1 MIIWMR
7 RIRQQLVANS
17 KFMKYMIYVIGEIVL
32 IVIGILIAL
41 SIDNWNSNK
50 QERDTEIAILNEM
63 KNNLKIDLDDI
74 RLNIYLNKTSL
85 RANEQVLAS
94 LENTER
100 DIDSL
105 NFFYS
110 HLTLSTMLDI
120 NNSSY
125 ENLKSFGFHIIKN
138 DSLRIKITEH
148 YTITYVFLS
157 KMENV
162 IYSIQSEK
170 MLPLV
175 LNNVVTDTTFVSSKP
190 RDRAALAK
198 NHEFIETLK
207 YNRQWF
213 GFMVGLYED
222 AELKILALME
232 QIDNEIEDRGD

>member
-1 MIIWMR
+1 MR
-7 RIRQQLVANS
+7 KIRQQLLANS
-17 KFMKYMIYVIGEIVL
+17 KFTKYFIYVVGEIVL

-41 SIDNWNSNK
+41 SINNWNSK
-50 QERDTEIAILNEM
+50 KITQETEIAILKEM
-63 KNNLKIDLDDI
+63 KNNLGIDLTDI
-74 RLNIYLNKTSL
+74 RLNIHLNKTSH

-94 LENTER
+94 LENTEK

-125 ENLKSFGFHIIKN
+125 ENLKSFGFHIIQN

-162 IYSIQSEK
+162 IYSIQSDK
-170 MLPLV
+170 ILPLV
-175 LNNVVTDTTFVSSKP
+175 LKNIITDTTFVSARP
-190 RDRAALAK
+190 IDRKKLAK
-198 NHEFIETLK
+198 NHEFIESIK
-207 YNRQWF
+207 YSRQWF
-213 GFMVGLYED
+213 GFMIGLYED
-222 AELKILALME
+222 AESKILALMD
-232 QIDNEIEDRGD
+232 QIDNEIEDRS